1 MRRCPSD
8 VYEAKFDEDYDYDLR
23 NGPRLSRFRMHA
35 SGNLQLDGGST
46 LNFVADSAPT
56 RIPQYCTIPNLLG
69 TVPRT
74 RALQPAQPL
83 QPRW

>member
-46 LNFVADSAPT
+46 AVLLRPSPT
-56 RIPQYCTIPNLLG
+56 PSCVRPNREYSQVTDALYPGWL
-69 TVPRT
+69 VPR
-74 RALQPAQPL
+74 
-83 QPRW
+83 